1 MSISFD
7 MIDITIIGML
17 AFLSFTGQLVDYL
30 AVQSGLEESRMDQ
43 SIIN

>member
-1 MSISFD
+1 

-30 AVQSGLEESRMDQ
+30 DVQSGLEEKKYFNQ
-43 SIIN
+43 LIID